1 MAKKEIRKDVMT
13 QAAYAKKVDKT
24 RAWVNQQ
31 IKAGN
36 IDTLHIEGAVLVK
49 LN

>member
-1 MAKKEIRKDVMT
+1 MVKEIRKDIFT
-13 QAAYAKKVDKT
+13 QAAYAKKIGKT

-36 IDTLHIEGAVLVK
+36 IKTITVNGAVLVK
-49 LN
+49 D